1 MRIKHLKK
9 KRLKCAFVSILLLS
23 CLVYFLCNSSSL
35 FEATLREAIPLQI
48 YFNTSRDVLTF
59 VHIQKTGGS
68 DFDRNIVKNL
78 LIQTDN
84 QTLTRAC
91 QLKAVQSH
99 QPGTT
104 KKAKFKKY
112 FCPAQTGLQNNWYFS
127 RQTFGWAC
135 GLHADFNELSR
146 CVPKFYANRT
156 GVNFYYFTILRD
168 PVKRTLSEWRHV
180 ARGATWKRRKLG
192 DCQVNYEKCFNG
204 EPNWI
209 NVTLERFLACEF
221 SAAINRQ
228 TRMLA
233 TFDSEFNLCSQSNYL
248 HGQLDSEGK
257 VEFDKELLRRAKATL
272 DSISFFALN
281 EHQHLSELLFERLF
295 TNVGFKFER
304 QLTQS
309 NVTIS
314 EQYYNDLEPKQL
326 QLIKRLNYLDLN
338 LYEYA
343 KIKFFNKLRLYKIM

>member
-1 MRIKHLKK
+1 MKK
-9 KRLKCAFVSILLLS
+9 KRLKYAFFSILLLAS
-23 CLVYFLCNSSSL
+23 LVYFLCNLSSL
-35 FEATLREAIPLQI
+35 LETTLEAVPRPID
-48 YFNTSRDVLTF
+48 FNTSHDVLIF

-78 LIQTDN
+78 LVKSGN
-84 QTLTRAC
+84 KSWTRAC
-91 QLKAVQSH
+91 QHKAEQAH
-99 QPGTT
+99 RLGGI

-112 FCPAQTGLQNNWYFS
+112 FCPAPTGLENNWYFS

-146 CVPKFYANRT
+146 CVPKFYPNRT
-156 GVNFYYFTILRD
+156 GANFYYFTILRD
-168 PVKRTLSEWRHV
+168 PIKRIISEWQHV

-192 DCQVNYEKCFNG
+192 DCQVNYDKCFEG

-221 SAAINRQ
+221 SAAMNRQ

-233 TFDSEFNLCSQSNYL
+233 AFDSEFNLCSQSKYL
-248 HGQLDSEGK
+248 HVRLDSEKK

-272 DSISFFALN
+272 DSITYFALN
-281 EHQHLSELLFERLF
+281 EHQHLSELLFETLF
-295 TNVGFKFER
+295 AHVGFKFEK
-304 QLTQS
+304 QLIQS
-309 NVTIS
+309 NATIS
-314 EQYYNDLEPKQL
+314 EPYYNDLNTKQL
-326 QLIKRLNYLDLN
+326 ELIKRLNYLDLK

-343 KIKFFNKLRLYKIM
+343 KIKFFNKLRLYKII